1 MTTRGI
7 RLGFW
12 GAIPVW
18 LAAMYL
24 RPLHVDGAEHV
35 HVAWLQA
42 TLGLEPM
49 RDFFQHHTPLL
60 WDLLR
65 VYYLLGGEG
74 IGVVYYGRALVVLA
88 GILTVAGF
96 WQLGRQLRRGPRT
109 YPAGMLAVVFFMFTT
124 VTLDALFVIRAESI
138 GIPLVVWSLVLWA
151 RPVQQRLGWD
161 LVSGILVGL
170 AAFASP
176 RFVLMGG
183 MFLVLNSDPA
193 RLLVTDLRRYVVL
206 TVGAVLAVAAYLFAK
221 GMSLAD
227 FRFILEFSSL
237 LQHHGEDSAKY
248 SRNLLFVVAVAGF
261 VFWRLYQAGAG
272 GHGRAWLLDLGHL
285 LVVMLVNL
293 VVAGSFPYHHAF
305 APMALLIAL
314 LLIRAEERVD
324 NQGPLRDLYYGVVLV
339 TWVYT
344 ISMREH
350 SLARSTNLLRDV
362 QVKREVLEVVPPG
375 ASVLALPPY
384 HPIAMADASYY
395 ARPLG
400 SGRLCRVV
408 AASPPEWQLPPC
420 DYLLDL
426 KSQRPLLVTRR
437 LKELIGPVTTK
448 EQLQSYVDEHYVR
461 TPCYYVRADKDPGGA
476 VASALENHRRCAPAS
491 R

>member
-1 MTTRGI
+1 MTKRGI
-7 RLGFW
+7 HLGYW

-18 LAAMYL
+18 LAAMFM
-24 RPLHVDGAEHV
+24 RPLHEDGAEHI

-42 TLGLEPM
+42 TLELDPM

-74 IGVVYYGRALVVLA
+74 LGVVYYGRTLVVLA

-109 YPAGMLAVVFFMFTT
+109 YPPGMLAVAFFIFAT
-124 VTLDALFVIRAESI
+124 VTLDKLLLIRAETV

-151 RPVQQRLGWD
+151 RPLQYRLGWD
-161 LVSGILVGL
+161 LISGMLVGL

-183 MFLVLNSDPA
+183 MFLILNSDPA
-193 RLLVTDLRRYVVL
+193 KLLVTDLRRYIVL
-206 TVGAVLAVAAYLFAK
+206 TVGALLAVVAYLFAK
-221 GMSLAD
+221 GMSVAD
-227 FRFILEFSSL
+227 FRFILEFSAFCSTR
-237 LQHHGEDSAKY
+237 EKATSVSAGITC
-248 SRNLLFVVAVAGF
+248 SCSVSPGSCSGVSTRPG
-261 VFWRLYQAGAG
+261 GG
-272 GHGRAWLLDLGHL
+272 GHGRAWLLDLALL
-285 LVVMLVNL
+285 LVVMLANL
-293 VVAGSFPYHHAF
+293 VVAGDHPFHHAF
-305 APMALLIAL
+305 APMALLIPL

-339 TWVYT
+339 IWVYT

-350 SLARSTNLLRDV
+350 SLARSYNLLTDV
-362 QVKREVLEVVPPG
+362 ELKREVLEVVPPG
-375 ASVLALPPY
+375 ASILAFPHY

-400 SGRLCRVV
+400 VGRLCEVV
-408 AASPPEWQLPPC
+408 AASPPDWGLPPC
-420 DYLLDL
+420 DYLADI
-426 KSQRPLLVTRR
+426 KSRQPLLVTRR
-437 LKELIGPVTTK
+437 LKG
-448 EQLQSYVDEHYVR
+448 
-461 TPCYYVRADKDPGGA
+461 
-476 VASALENHRRCAPAS
+476 
-491 R
+491 